1 MPATADLT
9 VNSPPITDLRIT
21 KTPDLQTVD
30 SGQTASF
37 TISLRNEGET
47 TITSLSVDDPLTPD
61 CDRTSGIPD
70 LLPVD
75 SFSYTCQTDPLIGGF
90 VNLATVIG
98 LVGET
103 PIEGSD
109 TAQVNVVTPEIG
121 ITKTP
126 DTQSVNPGE
135 KATFTIKI
143 VNNSSSTLT
152 SISVED
158 PLTSSCERLAGT
170 LADLAPGEMLDYTCE
185 AEDLFADLTNVATA
199 SADGVDPV
207 SDSVSVD
214 VIAPVEISKDPAE
227 QQVVS
232 GEKATFTI
240 TITNPGAGTLT
251 DVTVFDPSTPD
262 CDRMIGT
269 LGPGTSV
276 DYPCET
282 PELLS
287 DLLNEATVTAQDP
300 GGGTV
305 SDSDSAAVEVVSEDI
320 EATKETLTPEVLPG
334 ESVTFTITINN
345 IGTGVLSNISVDD
358 PLTPDCDRAA
368 GEFPNLDPGESTSYD
383 CDTGPLFATLINVA
397 TVSAELTPGSPPTGF
412 LSPAGPP
419 VIVV

>member
-70 LLPVD
+70 LPPVD

-90 VNLATVIG
+90 VNLATVTG

-300 GGGTV
+300 RRGYGQRFRQRRRRSRQRRHRGYKRDFDTRSLTGRECHVYDYYQQHRHRSSLQHLGRRPLDARLRPGGGRISQSGPGRIDILRLRHGTALC
-305 SDSDSAAVEVVSEDI
+305 DSDQCGD
-320 EATKETLTPEVLPG
+320 
-334 ESVTFTITINN
+334 
-345 IGTGVLSNISVDD
+345 GV
-358 PLTPDCDRAA
+358 
-368 GEFPNLDPGESTSYD
+368 G
-383 CDTGPLFATLINVA
+383 
-397 TVSAELTPGSPPTGF
+397 
-412 LSPAGPP
+412 
-419 VIVV
+419 